1 MHRIKSVTLGAVLV
15 VGGLAAS
22 TALAAQPSSE
32 PGFSKKTAIEVNV
45 GGSASVDSAA
55 STNTVTRP
63 QCGADTN
70 SHAVWF
76 TFTATSTQDLTA
88 DTAGSAY
95 DTVLDVYQ
103 RGKFLACNDDNENG
117 AVSCGGAG
125 LCSTVGFMA
134 TAGRTYY
141 FRVAA
146 FDSRNGGNTVLNLNT
161 N

>member
-1 MHRIKSVTLGAVLV
+1 MARRWKALGVALPASAL
-15 VGGLAAS
+15 LAAS
-22 TALAAQPSSE
+22 TALAAPPSSE
-32 PGFSKKTAIEVNV
+32 PGFSKKTAIPVTV
-45 GGSASVDSAA
+45 GGSASVNSAT

-70 SHAVWF
+70 GHAVWF
-76 TFTATSTQDLTA
+76 KFTATTDQDLTA
-88 DTAGSAY
+88 DTAGSEY

-103 RGKFLACNDDNENG
+103 RGKFLGCNDDDFSG
-117 AVSCGGAG
+117 SLCGSVGR
-125 LCSTVGFMA
+125 CSTVGFFA

-146 FDSRNGGNTVLNLNT
+146 FSTTPGDNTLLNLKT